1 MNSFL
6 KSYLAALLA
15 AFTLIGIGFLFL
27 IAAGASG
34 KDNSI
39 ANESI
44 LRIQLSG
51 EMRDFVPRS
60 DFSVFGELFGTTY
73 LSMEEIVFNIE
84 KATSDD
90 RIQSIYLELGTFS
103 AGTPQLKEIR
113 EALKQFQA
121 EGKEVYAYASIM
133 SRQSY
138 YLGSAADHLW
148 LSPTGVM
155 EWTGLASSYTYM
167 KGAFDKLGV
176 KINLIRGS
184 DNAYKSAGE
193 PFIAETMSEAN
204 REQISSYLNSAWQST
219 LADLE
224 ADGRVSAAFLDAIAD
239 SGILIRPEEALS
251 YGMVDELLYEDE
263 MMERLNWVNDDD
275 NNFVSLRRYNRELNQ
290 DRTSIDRVAVIYAE
304 GNVVLGKS
312 DMENMGS
319 STIVEALR
327 AVRNEDRIKAV
338 VLRVNSPGGVSLA
351 GDAMWREVQL
361 LREVKPVVVS
371 MGNVAASA
379 GYQISA
385 PADTIMAYPQTITGS
400 IGVFMMFPTA
410 SKLMREELGISL
422 QTVKTNEFGDF
433 GSFDRELTPAEYN
446 ELQQNVDHFYDHF
459 KNQVAEGRALDRTFV
474 DSIARGRVWTGE
486 QAMGNGLVDLE
497 GGLLDAIRVAAE
509 MGGIDGTPGVSSYPI
524 LEDPLT
530 ELLNSMSA
538 EQAESEME
546 NQLGPLAP
554 VYQEWKE
561 VQAMFGM
568 QKRLVEYNM
577 NQPL

>member
-15 AFTLIGIGFLFL
+15 AFTLVGMGFVFL
-27 IAAGASG
+27 LSMGSS

-39 ANESI
+39 ADESI
-44 LRIQLSG
+44 LRINFEGQ
-51 EMRDFVPRS
+51 MRDFVPRS
-60 DFSVFGELFGTTY
+60 DFTLFGSLLEPSY
-73 LSMEEIVFNIE
+73 LSMEQIVFNIE
-84 KATSDD
+84 KATSDSK
-90 RIQSIYLELGTFS
+90 IEAIYLDLGAFS

-113 EALKQFQA
+113 EALKRFQA
-121 EGKEVYAYASIM
+121 EGKEVYAYATIM
-133 SRQSY
+133 TRQSY

-193 PFIAETMSEAN
+193 PFIADTMSAAN
-204 REQISSYLNSAWQST
+204 REQISSYLNSAWSST
-219 LADLE
+219 LTDLE
-224 ADGRVSAAFLDAIAD
+224 ADGRVTAEFLDAIAD
-239 SGILIRPEEALS
+239 SGILIRPEAALS

-263 MMERLNWVNDDD
+263 MMERLSWVDEND
-275 NNFVSLRRYNRELNQ
+275 NRFVSLKRYNREINPERSNL
-290 DRTSIDRVAVIYAE
+290 DRVAVIYAE
-304 GNVVLGKS
+304 GQVVLGES
-312 DMENMGS
+312 NIENMGS
-319 STIVEALR
+319 STIVQSLREA
-327 AVRNEDRIKAV
+327 RNNDRIKAV
-338 VLRVNSPGGVSLA
+338 VLRINSPGGVSLA
-351 GDAMWREVQL
+351 GDAMWREVEL
-361 LREVKPVVVS
+361 LCETKPVVVS

-379 GYQISA
+379 GYQIAA
-385 PADTIMAYPQTITGS
+385 PADTIIAYPQTITGS

-433 GSFDRELTPAEYN
+433 GSFDRELTEAEYAA
-446 ELQQNVDHFYDHF
+446 LQENVDHFYDHF
-459 KNQVAEGRALDRTFV
+459 KDQVANGRSLDRTFV

-486 QAMGNGLVDLE
+486 QAMGNGLVDLH
-497 GGLLDAIRVAAE
+497 GGLIEAIRIAGV

-524 LEDPLT
+524 LEDPLV

-546 NQLGPLAP
+546 AQLGPLAP
-554 VYQEWKE
+554 IYQEWKD
-561 VQAMFGM
+561 VQKMMGM
-568 QKRLVEYNM
+568 QKRLVDYNM
-577 NQPL
+577 DQPL